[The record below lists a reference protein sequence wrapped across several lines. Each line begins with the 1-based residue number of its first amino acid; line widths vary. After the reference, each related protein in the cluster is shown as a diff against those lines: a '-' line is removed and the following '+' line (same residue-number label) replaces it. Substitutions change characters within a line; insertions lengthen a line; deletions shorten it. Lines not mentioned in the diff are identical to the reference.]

1 MLKFNN
7 NGITCIFL
15 NLINLLFKIFTGS
28 DFLSKWLT
36 KEESIYYFISLRLF
50 WSKKIWFIIKFVCHI
65 YKCYE
70 PYLLQLPILDF
81 SMRHFEILL
90 NVKCCTW
97 YYRKCQK
104 KLFGCYSNTFITNN
118 ESKCK
123 DKFSYTPCYNLIPH
137 INYL

>member
-36 KEESIYYFISLRLF
+36 NEESIYYFISLRLF

-104 KLFGCYSNTFITNN
+104 KNCLVVIQIHLLQIMNQNAKISLVIHHTIIWY
-118 ESKCK
+118 
-123 DKFSYTPCYNLIPH
+123 H
-137 INYL
+137 I